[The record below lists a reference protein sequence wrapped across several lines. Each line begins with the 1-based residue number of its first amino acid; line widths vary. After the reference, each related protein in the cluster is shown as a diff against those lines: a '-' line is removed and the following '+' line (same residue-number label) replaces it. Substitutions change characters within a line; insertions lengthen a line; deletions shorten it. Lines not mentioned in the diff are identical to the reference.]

1 MKTPKDFHSRL
12 EYGETTVGE
21 HNITSITTFQSNKM
35 VLIWM
40 TESCDNCR
48 SKRHWNREYTLNC
61 IFQQHIAIAPKTLEW
76 FILTKKATFA
86 MRMGIHYFKEK
97 KKKRIMFLWERKYKV
112 FEFKR
117 FK

>member
-48 SKRHWNREYTLNC
+48 SKRHWNIEYTLNC
-61 IFQQHIAIAPKTLEW
+61 IFQQHRAIAPKTLEW

-86 MRMGIHYFKEK
+86 MRMGIHYLKEK